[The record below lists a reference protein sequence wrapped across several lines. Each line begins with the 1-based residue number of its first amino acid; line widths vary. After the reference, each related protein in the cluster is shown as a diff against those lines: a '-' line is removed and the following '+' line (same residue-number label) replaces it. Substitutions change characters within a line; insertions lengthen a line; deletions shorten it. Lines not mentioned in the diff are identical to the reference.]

1 MDCNSNMCLA
11 SGNRVLESLLA
22 TLLHEASIYINL
34 HKSIGQFYLTCIAI
48 ITQVSIL
55 NNLDSGIDTS
65 EENENDKSSPHADQF
80 SSLERFSLCSGCT
93 SSIPK
98 VSYY

>member
-22 TLLHEASIYINL
+22 TLLHEASIYID
-34 HKSIGQFYLTCIAI
+34 KSIGQFYLTCNAI

>member
-1 MDCNSNMCLA
+1 MIM
-11 SGNRVLESLLA
+11 
-22 TLLHEASIYINL
+22 
-34 HKSIGQFYLTCIAI
+34 
-48 ITQVSIL
+48 QVSIL

-80 SSLERFSLCSGCT
+80 SILERFSLCSGCT